1 VFSVVTN
8 CTGKKLGVAA
18 PARLLYRG
26 PSVQR
31 VAKAVDEVRAHGVPV
46 SLYIISAKYGLVHE
60 DQVLEPYDETLG
72 GLPPE
77 EIKRW
82 ARRVGVV
89 EGVERMARS
98 STVILVASKPYYTA
112 VETSTN
118 TWRLRSSYS
127 NYGNNATRRKHRQRV
142 CSISTPSAA
151 RHIQKNHQPVSYRRN
166 LSVGSSTRHPSPRS
180 PARWCGNQKLLQE
193 GV

>member
-1 VFSVVTN
+1 MFSVVTN
-8 CTGKKLGVAA
+8 CTGEKLGVVA

-46 SLYIISAKYGLVHE
+46 SLYIISAKYGLVRE
-60 DQVLEPYDETLG
+60 DQVLEPYDETLS

-77 EIKRW
+77 EIKGW

-98 STVILVASKPYYTA
+98 STVIIVASKPYYTA
-112 VETSTN
+112 VEEVVCRHGLYVLSPYKACGRWIKT
-118 TWRLRSSYS
+118 
-127 NYGNNATRRKHRQRV
+127 GNFDKHL
-142 CSISTPSAA
+142 AL
-151 RHIQKNHQPVSYRRN
+151 K
-166 LSVGSSTRHPSPRS
+166 
-180 PARWCGNQKLLQE
+180 KLLFE
-193 GV
+193 LWK

>member
-8 CTGKKLGVAA
+8 CAGEKLGVAA

-60 DQVLEPYDETLG
+60 DQVLEPYDETLS
-72 GLPPE
+72 GLPLE

-112 VETSTN
+112 VEEVVC
-118 TWRLRSSYS
+118 R
-127 NYGNNATRRKHRQRV
+127 YGLYVLSPYKACGRWIKTGNFDKHL
-142 CSISTPSAA
+142 AL
-151 RHIQKNHQPVSYRRN
+151 K
-166 LSVGSSTRHPSPRS
+166 
-180 PARWCGNQKLLQE
+180 KLLLELWKQRHE
-193 GV
+193 A

>member
-1 VFSVVTN
+1 MGNCFNPLIKSPAVFSVVTN
-8 CTGKKLGVAA
+8 CTGEKLGVAA

-46 SLYIISAKYGLVHE
+46 SLYIISAKHGLVHE
-60 DQVLEPYDETLG
+60 DQVLEPYDETLS

-112 VETSTN
+112 VEEVVC
-118 TWRLRSSYS
+118 R
-127 NYGNNATRRKHRQRV
+127 YGLYVLSPYKACGRWIKTGNFDKHL
-142 CSISTPSAA
+142 AL
-151 RHIQKNHQPVSYRRN
+151 K
-166 LSVGSSTRHPSPRS
+166 
-180 PARWCGNQKLLQE
+180 KLLLE
-193 GV
+193 LWK